1 MYSKLNKLNMVK
13 LHQYFLANSWIQNH
27 FFLNILFMSDENAA
41 NGDDVTDTIGIGSRR
56 SFR

>member
-1 MYSKLNKLNMVK
+1 MVK